1 MELLEDL
8 EAADERPVIKA
19 EWFAGD
25 RKKGCTNEMEKLFK
39 LARTAGY
46 GVFAADATTRLESC
60 AAALARA
67 RAHDG
72 AAFPGGGGS
81 LYADLYLI
89 PAARRCPPV
98 VPRTAAVPAL
108 PVGRGDVVSSPPPTR
123 RRAYV

>member
-72 AAFPGGGGS
+72 GTGGGGT

-89 PAARRCPPV
+89 PESRKCP
-98 VPRTAAVPAL
+98 PAL
-108 PVGRGDVVSSPPPTR
+108 PKGVSLPTLPVARGDVVPSPPPTR
-123 RRAYV
+123 RRDV